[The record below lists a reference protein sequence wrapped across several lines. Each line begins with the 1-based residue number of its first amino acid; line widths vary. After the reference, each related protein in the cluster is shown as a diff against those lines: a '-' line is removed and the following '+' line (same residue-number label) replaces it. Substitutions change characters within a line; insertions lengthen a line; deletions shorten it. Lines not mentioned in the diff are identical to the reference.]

1 MWRKRATPAPGF
13 RQAQPFNPIA
23 GDYARIGTKGVVT
36 RIAMMQV
43 IEADTHDN
51 YVVCRGFDP
60 ERGKFLN
67 EVNVAKPYG
76 LRGSNGVYV
85 VGQVFSAA
93 KPLTRLGETPGKGET
108 TTGHPADL
116 NEAIEILTDDAGNP
130 VAWLDIGG
138 GGGGPRFAWATTTGE
153 WNSSTLSWNVTTV
166 EPFDGSTFDG
176 DDPLSVANPQGL
188 VAESG
193 QVGIIAYTTDPT
205 SGEGAWEVV
214 YFKGLEQVVMTDFQV
229 DAATFKLQKKTRT
242 FFAQVDD
249 AESGWTDI
257 HTGTDCS

>member
-116 NEAIEILTDDAGNP
+116 DEVIEILTDDAGNP

-138 GGGGPRFAWATTTGE
+138 GGGTTTFAWATTTTVVATTD
-153 WNSSTLSWNVTTV
+153 STFIVDNVV
-166 EPFDGSTFDG
+166 PCDGSTWTG
-176 DDPLSVANPQGL
+176 DDPLTVQNGTLKYAIDDETTGL
-188 VAESG
+188 IHHMAKPDGSGDYDWFPSDFPCPSDCECESG
-193 QVGIIAYTTDPT
+193 D
-205 SGEGAWEVV
+205 S
-214 YFKGLEQVVMTDFQV
+214 
-229 DAATFKLQKKTRT
+229 
-242 FFAQVDD
+242 
-249 AESGWTDI
+249 
-257 HTGTDCS
+257 